1 MSLPYRLSELITSY
15 SKIVIVALLLTT
27 ALVGAGMPMVDDDSS
42 LDQFEGESA
51 EAEALEEMDDNFAAE
66 GDENTTSVQLIHRDE
81 GGNVLTQESLITS
94 LEFQQEIRDNESINA
109 TLADD
114 DPITGVENILAMTA
128 ITNEEIDE
136 LEERGEELEDREA
149 ELEDRS
155 DVLEE
160 GIDDVTELQREYEEA
175 SADGDEAAA
184 DEIDA
189 EIEAAIDGAVDEAEL
204 DADQADEY
212 EEFAEDAREV
222 ETNRWMLE
230 RQAELPPEE
239 LPEYQELNEALEEVY
254 TGATVG
260 VLAEEFEQLEEDAA
274 ELEEEQQELES
285 QAEALEQQEAELEAQ
300 TETLQSGLEEVIE
313 LEYQYELA
321 SAAGDDDEAAA
332 AEAEIETV
340 TQETIAEADL
350 DDEQA
355 AEYEAA
361 VESARDEITVSEE
374 ELAELAGGDAAELEA
389 QQAELESQAEALEQQ
404 EAELEAQTE
413 TLQSGL
419 EEVIELEYQYELAS
433 AAGDEAAATD
443 AEAEIEA
450 TIDET
455 VAEADLDDEQA
466 AEYEAAVETA
476 RDEIDADDAGAGADE
491 LQTNGAELEAQQ
503 AELEERG
510 DDLADREAELEE
522 RVETLEDGLLE
533 IVELR
538 AELAAT
544 DDEATAEAI
553 EDEIEATI
561 DETIADADLNGQ
573 QAAEFEALAETD
585 PDELESAEDDL
596 EADDGLEALA
606 VAAAGVLDAE
616 FNQLEDDAAE
626 LEDDQEALE
635 AEAAEF
641 EDAAGDDVEEQL
653 EPADA
658 GLEPDE
664 DELEAVFTAATAGVL
679 EEEFA
684 ALEAQATELEEQQE
698 ALEAEAAELEDAAD
712 ADPDEFDPAEA
723 GIGPDEDELEAVFT
737 AATAGVLDD
746 EIAELEAEA
755 AELEEG
761 GQELEE
767 DGQELEQ
774 RESELDDRATT
785 LEDGLDEVV
794 ELQREY
800 EEASEAGDDETA
812 AEIEAEIEATIE
824 ETATEAELDAEQ
836 TDQYTELAEQARE
849 IESNRFAIE
858 EMPDDP
864 EESPEYQELEEAL
877 EGIYAGATMGV
888 LEDEYEQ
895 LGDDA
900 EALEDDW
907 DEFEEDDET
916 PSLDEQIEA
925 LEDLDDEEFEDL
937 IQEVLD
943 EDDGNEGAGLGF
955 MPSDYEPGSTEADA
969 RMTMVAQ
976 ETAGADDMEMGG
988 EMDATLETQLDLR
1001 DLATQHEQ
1009 EYVVFGAGI
1018 ITDEIENSMG
1028 DSLAIVGPLALLFV
1042 VGALAVAY
1050 RDPLDIVLGVVGIGG
1065 VLIWTFG
1072 FMGWAGIAFN
1082 QMMIAVPV
1090 LLIGLSIDYAIHVFM
1105 RHREQREAEGKTSTV
1120 RGSMAIALAGVGVAL
1135 VWVTATTAI
1144 GFLANLVSPIAP
1156 IQEFGIVS
1164 AFGILAALIIF
1175 GALIPALKVEI
1186 DSLLESR
1193 GWDRRKRAFG
1203 TREGGFTSALTL
1215 GSSAARKIPVIV
1227 LIAALLLTAGGVYG
1241 ATQVDTSFEEEDFLA
1256 ESPPGW
1262 TEHLPGS
1269 MAPGEYQ
1276 AADDLEYINDNFQR
1290 EDTEAQILVEG
1301 GITDDGALQQL
1312 NETQDEASQ
1321 SDVVYT
1327 LPNGEA
1333 DVEGP
1338 LSVMDDTAAENE
1350 SFNESFQDAD
1360 TTGDGTPDQDVEALY
1375 DELFEVNED
1384 EASTVIHR
1392 TDGGEY
1398 ESVRLIV
1405 ATDGGANV
1413 GDVTTELRSI
1423 AGDLDAAG
1431 AGDERN
1437 LDASDGE
1444 LNAFATGDPIVNYIV
1459 EQDLLETVLQS
1470 LMITLVAVFAFL
1482 TVAYK
1487 LTGNSASLGAV
1498 TLLPVAF
1505 AVSWILGTMYLLGM
1519 PFNVLTGMITSLTIG
1534 LGVAYSIHVS
1544 ARYTLELERQG
1555 NVWSAMHTTVTGTGG
1570 ALLGSAATTVGGFGT
1585 LAFAILPALRQFG
1598 IITGMTI
1605 IYSFL
1610 ASVIVL
1616 PTLLVLWTRYFGPD
1630 VSFDRSRVGAATPAA
1645 SDGGTEMETDTVS
1658 EHAGEDEP

>member
-42 LDQFEGESA
+42 LDQFEGESE

-81 GGNVLTQESLITS
+81 GGNVLSQESLITS

-109 TLADD
+109 TLTDD

-149 ELEDRS
+149 ELENRS

-160 GIDDVTELQREYEEA
+160 GLDEVLELQREYEEA
-175 SADGDEAAA
+175 SADGDEATA
-184 DEIDA
+184 DELEA
-189 EIEAAIDGAVDEAEL
+189 EIEATVDGTVDEAEL

-212 EEFAEDAREV
+212 EAFVEDAREV

-239 LPEYQELNEALEEVY
+239 LPEYQELEEALDEVY

-260 VLAEEFEQLEEDAA
+260 VLAEEFEALEEDAD
-274 ELEEEQQELES
+274 ELEEEQQELE
-285 QAEALEQQEAELEAQ
+285 QRGE
-300 TETLQSGLEEVIE
+300 
-313 LEYQYELA
+313 
-321 SAAGDDDEAAA
+321 
-332 AEAEIETV
+332 
-340 TQETIAEADL
+340 
-350 DDEQA
+350 
-355 AEYEAA
+355 
-361 VESARDEITVSEE
+361 
-374 ELAELAGGDAAELEA
+374 
-389 QQAELESQAEALEQQ
+389 
-404 EAELEAQTE
+404 
-413 TLQSGL
+413 
-419 EEVIELEYQYELAS
+419 
-433 AAGDEAAATD
+433 
-443 AEAEIEA
+443 
-450 TIDET
+450 
-455 VAEADLDDEQA
+455 
-466 AEYEAAVETA
+466 
-476 RDEIDADDAGAGADE
+476 
-491 LQTNGAELEAQQ
+491 
-503 AELEERG
+503 ELEER
-510 DDLADREAELEE
+510 EAALEQ
-522 RVETLEDGLLE
+522 RSETLEDGLE
-533 IVELR
+533 
-538 AELAAT
+538 
-544 DDEATAEAI
+544 
-553 EDEIEATI
+553 
-561 DETIADADLNGQ
+561 
-573 QAAEFEALAETD
+573 EALAIQR
-585 PDELESAEDDL
+585 
-596 EADDGLEALA
+596 GALNEGGDAA
-606 VAAAGVLDAE
+606 VAEVDDEIDATVEAAATEAELDAE
-616 FNQLEDDAAE
+616 QTAEYEEFVDQALGIDATRWGIEQASDDPENAPGYQELTQNLEE
-626 LEDDQEALE
+626 VTL
-635 AEAAEF
+635 
-641 EDAAGDDVEEQL
+641 G
-653 EPADA
+653 
-658 GLEPDE
+658 
-664 DELEAVFTAATAGVL
+664 ATVGVL
-679 EEEFA
+679 EEEYA
-684 ALEAQATELEEQQE
+684 QLEA
-698 ALEAEAAELEDAAD
+698 DAATI
-712 ADPDEFDPAEA
+712 E
-723 GIGPDEDELEAVFT
+723 ED
-737 AATAGVLDD
+737 
-746 EIAELEAEA
+746 
-755 AELEEG
+755 

-774 RESELDDRATT
+774 RESELDERATT
-785 LEDGLDEVV
+785 LEEGLDEVL
-794 ELQREY
+794 ELQQEY
-800 EEASEAGDDETA
+800 EAASEAGDDAEA
-812 AEIEAEIEATIE
+812 EEIEAEIEATIE

-836 TDQYTELAEQARE
+836 TDQYEELAEQARE

-858 EMPDDP
+858 QMPDDP

-900 EALEDDW
+900 EALEEAW

-925 LEDLDDEEFEDL
+925 LEGLDDEEFEDL

-943 EDDGNEGAGLGF
+943 EDDDGNEGAALGF

-976 ETAGADDMEMGG
+976 ETAGGDDMEMGG

-1001 DLATQHEQ
+1001 ELANQHEQ

-1042 VGALAVAY
+1042 VGALAIAY
-1050 RDPLDIVLGVVGIGG
+1050 RDPLDIVMGVVGIGG

-1072 FMGWAGIAFN
+1072 FMGWTGIAFN

-1105 RHREQREAEGKTSTV
+1105 RHREQREADGKTSTV
-1120 RGSMAIALAGVGVAL
+1120 RGSMTIALAGVGVAL

-1164 AFGILAALIIF
+1164 AFGIVAALIIF
-1175 GALIPALKVEI
+1175 GGLIPALKVEI

-1193 GWDRRKRAFG
+1193 GWSRRKRAFG
-1203 TREGGFTSALTL
+1203 TGEGGFTSALTL

-1290 EDTEAQILVEG
+1290 EDTQAQILVEG
-1301 GITDDGALQQL
+1301 GITDDTALQQL

-1333 DVEGP
+1333 DVQGP
-1338 LSVMDDTAAENE
+1338 LSVMEDTAAENE
-1350 SFNESFQDAD
+1350 SFNESFQAAD
-1360 TTGDGTPDQDVEALY
+1360 TSGDGTPDQNIEALY

-1384 EASTVIHR
+1384 EASSVIYR

-1398 ESVRLIV
+1398 ESARLIV

-1423 AGDLDAAG
+1423 AGELDAAG
-1431 AGDERN
+1431 TGDERN
-1437 LDASDGE
+1437 LDAGEGE

-1487 LTGNSASLGAV
+1487 LTGNSATLGAV

-1630 VSFDRSRVGAATPAA
+1630 VSFDRSRVGTATPAA

-1658 EHAGEDEP
+1658 ENAGEDEP